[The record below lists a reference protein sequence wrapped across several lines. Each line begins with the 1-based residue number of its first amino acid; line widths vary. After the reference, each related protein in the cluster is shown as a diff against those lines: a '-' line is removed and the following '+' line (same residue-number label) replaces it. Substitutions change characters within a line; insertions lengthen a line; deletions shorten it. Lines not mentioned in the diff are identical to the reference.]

1 MRRETHAATFHK
13 LGLGGHTFI
22 EELGNDP
29 LASFEEQCAIVS
41 TCLDNEICLIDT
53 TYYQERVALGK
64 VLQALG
70 RRNEAEIM
78 AWNFF
83 NLPGQSHKLVGF
95 SPFEPQ
101 HINLMLDEL
110 QSDYID
116 ILVIHAHGDAQRLR
130 QEMDLARRWMDDGK
144 VKGIGLGM
152 VELEHLTGLPADHR
166 ITHVL
171 APYNAFH
178 RKANDTFVLAKE
190 MGLTTIALSPFVRGW
205 KLDEIGADKLQAA
218 DILLRWVTGQQMIDR
233 VIVSM
238 RKRDWVQ
245 SNLHAVQRGP
255 LNAEENRLLDEW
267 LVRLG

>member
-1 MRRETHAATFHK
+1 MPQRSK
-13 LGLGGHTFI
+13 LALGGHSFI

-29 LASFEEQCAIVS
+29 PASFEEQCAIVDD
-41 TCLDNEICLIDT
+41 CLTYGICLLDT

-95 SPFEPQ
+95 SPYEPQ
-101 HINLMLDEL
+101 HIDIMLNEL
-110 QSDYID
+110 QTDMID

-130 QEMDLARRWMDDGK
+130 QEMNLARRWMEDGK

-152 VELEHLTGLPADHR
+152 VEFEHLADLPEDHA

-171 APYNAFH
+171 APFNAFH
-178 RKANDTFVLAKE
+178 RRAKDTFVKAKE
-190 MGLTTIALSPFVRGW
+190 MGLITIALSPFVRGW
-205 KLDEIGADKLQAA
+205 KLDEIEADKDQAA
-218 DILLRWVTGQQMIDR
+218 DILLRWVTEQHLVDR
-233 VIVSM
+233 VVVSM
-238 RKRDWVQ
+238 RKREWVL
-245 SNLHAVQRGP
+245 SNLQAVQRGS
-255 LNAEENRLLDEW
+255 LTSEENRLLQEW
-267 LVRLG
+267 VARLE